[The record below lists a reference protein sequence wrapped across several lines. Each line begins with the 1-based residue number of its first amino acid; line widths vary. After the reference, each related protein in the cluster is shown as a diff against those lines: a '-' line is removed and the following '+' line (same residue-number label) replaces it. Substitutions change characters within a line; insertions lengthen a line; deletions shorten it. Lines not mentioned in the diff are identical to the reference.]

1 MFETTRHAAVVI
13 AARNIRPEWI
23 ESALTHPAL
32 VQPDANDS
40 ELEHRL
46 AVIADCGMRVLRVIV
61 KRNVQPRLSIGTRAD
76 WAAEGERICVRA
88 TSQ

>member
-61 KRNVQPRLSIGTRAD
+61 KRNVQPALVITAYFDRAMK
-76 WAAEGERICVRA
+76 GKL
-88 TSQ
+88 